1 MERQKSVT
9 KSIDWMLVIL
19 LIAIVSLG
27 ILNLYS
33 AAYDENHSFI
43 LDFKSLYGKQIFWV
57 GIGLFIGFIVFLI
70 DSKYIR
76 ELSVPAYL
84 FTVILLIAVLFTK
97 PINGARS
104 WLGIGSF
111 GIQPSEFAKLGM
123 ALIMSYLIS
132 NISTKTITTRTVL
145 FLNGVLLAT
154 MVLILLQ
161 NDTGTFLVF
170 TAFLFVLYREGITF
184 DPIILFFTNAIF
196 GLRFKSTWV
205 GVHFIPVLFVVIF
218 FSITSL
224 FFADTTH
231 SLSIGSFLLHE
242 VPDWIFILLLLTLSA
257 SFALFIILKLVTD
270 RNKKRLLRIVIIS
283 YLSFSSLTVLVTYGY
298 NNVLQPHQKE
308 RIDLWL
314 GKVDSEQQQ
323 DKADYN
329 RNRAMAAVGSGG
341 IAGNGY
347 QNAQLASP
355 ESGHV
360 PESETD
366 FIFCVYAEEWGFL
379 GSFIVVTLFT
389 LLLIRI
395 IVIAERQRSRFTRVY
410 AYCVAM
416 IIFYHFGI
424 NIGMNLGI
432 VPIIGIPLPFFSY
445 GGSSMLSFTVMM
457 LILLKLDAQRK
468 EVLF

>member
-1 MERQKSVT
+1 MDRNKPVS
-9 KSIDWMLVIL
+9 KSIDWALVIIL
-19 LIAIVSLG
+19 VSIMTLG
-27 ILNLYS
+27 IVNLYS
-33 AAYDENHSFI
+33 AAYDENHSFL
-43 LDFKSLYGKQIFWV
+43 LDFKSLYGKQLFW
-57 GIGLFIGFIVFLI
+57 IGAALFIGFIVFLI

-76 ELSVPAYL
+76 ALSVPAYL
-84 FTVILLIAVLFTK
+84 FTIVLLIAVLFTK

-132 NISTKTITTRTVL
+132 NISTKTVTTKTVL
-145 FLNGVLLAT
+145 FINGVLLAT
-154 MVLILLQ
+154 MALILLQ

-184 DPIILFFTNAIF
+184 DPIILFFTNSLL

-205 GVHFIPVLFVVIF
+205 GVHFIPVLFVVVF

-224 FFADTTH
+224 FFADSTH
-231 SLSIGSFLLHE
+231 SISIGSFILNE
-242 VPDWIFILLLLTLSA
+242 VPDWILLLLLLTICA
-257 SFALFIILKLVTD
+257 AFALFIIIRLVTE
-270 RNKKRLLRIVIIS
+270 RNKKRLLRIVLIA
-283 YLSFSSLTVLVTYGY
+283 YLSFSALTVLVTYGY
-298 NNVLQPHQKE
+298 NHIVQPHQKE

-314 GKVDSEQQQ
+314 GKVDSKEQQ

-341 IAGNGY
+341 LVGNGY
-347 QNAQLASP
+347 HQAQLASP

-366 FIFCVYAEEWGFL
+366 FIFCVYAEEWGFI
-379 GSFIVVTLFT
+379 GSFLVITLFT

-416 IIFYHFGI
+416 ILFYHFGI
-424 NIGMNLGI
+424 NIGMNIGI

-445 GGSSMLSFTVMM
+445 GGSSMLSFTIMM
-457 LILLKLDAQRK
+457 IILLKLDAQRK